1 MRKLAITLTLFLIC
15 GVQIVFAQKVV
26 TGKVTDANDGTSLPG
41 VSVAIKGTNLGTTTG
56 ASGEYSL
63 RIPAN
68 AKTLVF
74 SFMGYEKQE
83 MPVGSNSAI
92 NVQLKV
98 SAVSLDEVVVT
109 AYGIKRQAR
118 ELGFATAKV
127 AGADLVKGG
136 ETNLVSG
143 LTAKVSG
150 LQINTVNNGVNPDT
164 RITLR
169 GNRHLLASNQALVI
183 LDGVPVTAS
192 YLNSIN
198 PNDIENVQTLKGAG
212 ASAIYGNDASNGVL
226 VVTTKK
232 GGGLPVIKYS
242 NTVTFE
248 KISYMPKLQT
258 RFGSGSG
265 EDTVS
270 YGPTYTKWIGR
281 DRNTDPFTSF
291 ENQQYGPEFN
301 GQLVNLG
308 GPLADGSIQQVPYSA
323 VKDQKSKFFNI
334 GTTVQNDVSYTIGSD
349 NSNFYLSAQDVNT
362 KGVTPGDVNRR
373 TGARIAGGRT
383 SGIFHAD
390 YTLGFTQTNTDVS
403 GGDFFQGRGVYWNV
417 LNTPGE
423 IDITSYKDIVNN
435 PYANLNGYYNA
446 YYPNPYWQ
454 IAHSRNRTKRD
465 DILGSAV
472 ISVKPASWID
482 ISYRVGLVLD
492 YQHLTSF
499 RDEAD
504 FNSYLSTDPWGA
516 GHMASGHAVYP
527 GNATDELYSASTMTG
542 DFLITLNK
550 KFNDIST
557 KLILGNSMLNNKNS
571 DVHVNTANGTVIP
584 GFYNISNRS
593 GEAGASD
600 YQIDRASMGVFA
612 DLTLGYKNWLFLHG
626 SGRND
631 WDSRLVASNRSFFY
645 PGADASVVLS
655 EIIPGIKDNPTISF
669 LKVRGGWSK
678 TGQVSLTSNYATLP
692 SYVNGYAY
700 IGNTASSTTEF
711 PFGSTVGF
719 MQSPTLSNSKLR
731 PEITKEIEMGVEVGF
746 LHDRI
751 HFETNVYKTNT
762 VDQTIPAQISA
773 STGYQS
779 AYVNAG
785 ELETKGI
792 ETDLKITPLLN
803 LGPFSWNL
811 SLNYSYSTNKVVSLL
826 PDINQLGIAD
836 ISYAIVGQQFPSLLV
851 SDVLRDPQGRIIV
864 DPVTGYP
871 TKSPTL
877 VNVGHGNPNNVF
889 GLVSTFMYKAFTL
902 NIVAD
907 YRSGNMIYNEVGSAL
922 DFTGASWHSAQ
933 NGRQDFVIP
942 NSVLANAD
950 GTYTVNTNVVVK
962 NASRDFWVNSDYHGV
977 ASTYTTSAAFWK
989 LREVSLSYDFP
1000 VKKVLKVNFIKAL
1013 QLGIVGRNLLMMRP
1027 ATNMWTD
1034 PEFNTQG
1041 GTSNAVGYTTEDQTP
1056 PTRVLGFQLKLTF

>member
-1 MRKLAITLTLFLIC
+1 MRKLAFTLTLFLIC
-15 GVQIVFAQKVV
+15 GVQLVFAQKVV
-26 TGKVTDANDGTSLPG
+26 TGKVTDATDGTSLPG
-41 VSVAIKGTNLGTTTG
+41 VNVSIKGTNLGTTTG
-56 ASGEYSL
+56 VSGEYSL

-74 SFMGYEKQE
+74 SFVGYDKQE
-83 MPVGSNSAI
+83 IPVGSTSVV
-92 NVQLKV
+92 NVELKV
-98 SAVSLDEVVVT
+98 SAVSLDEIVVT
-109 AYGIKRQAR
+109 GYGIKRQAR

-127 AGADLVKGG
+127 TGTDIVKGG

-169 GNRHLLASNQALVI
+169 GNRHLLATNQALVI

-198 PNDIENVQTLKGAG
+198 PNDIENVQALKGSG

-232 GGGLPVIKYS
+232 GGGLPVVKYS
-242 NTVTFE
+242 NTTTFE

-265 EDTVS
+265 EDTIG
-270 YGPTYTKWIGR
+270 YGPTYTKWIGP

-291 ENQQYGPEFN
+291 ENQQFGPEFN
-301 GQLVNLG
+301 GQMVNLG
-308 GPLADGSIQQVPYSA
+308 GPLADGSIQQVPYSS
-323 VKDQKSKFFNI
+323 VTNQKAKFFNI
-334 GTTVQNDVSYTIGSD
+334 GSTVQNDVSYTVGD
-349 NSNFYLSAQDVNT
+349 EKSNFYLSAQDVNT

-373 TGARIAGGRT
+373 TGMRVAGGRT
-383 SGIFHAD
+383 TGIFHAE
-390 YTLGFTQTNTDVS
+390 YTLGYTSTNTDVA

-423 IDITSYKDIVNN
+423 IDITNYKDIVNN
-435 PYANLNGYYNA
+435 KFANLNGYYNA

-454 IAHSRNRTKRD
+454 IAHARNRTKRD
-465 DILGSAV
+465 DILGSALV
-472 ISVKPASWID
+472 SVKPASWID
-482 ISYRVGLVLD
+482 ITYRLGVVLNTTH
-492 YQHLTSF
+492 YVNY

-504 FNSYLSTDPWGA
+504 FNSYLATDPWNA
-516 GHMASGHAVYP
+516 GHMAAGHQVYP
-527 GNATDELYSASTMTG
+527 GTASDQLSNSKTYTG

-557 KLILGNSMLNNKNS
+557 KLILGNSMYNYQS
-571 DVHVNTANGTVIP
+571 GYVYVNTPNGTVIP
-584 GFYNISNRS
+584 GFYNVSNRS
-593 GEAGASD
+593 GEPGAAD
-600 YQIDRASMGVFA
+600 NETDRASMGVFA
-612 DLTLGYKNWLFLHG
+612 DITLGYKNWLFIHG

-631 WDSRLVASNRSFFY
+631 WDSRLAAANRSFFY
-645 PGADASVVLS
+645 PGADASLVLS
-655 EIIPGIKDNPTISF
+655 EIIPALKDNSTISF

-678 TGQVSLTSNYATLP
+678 TGQVSLTNYYATLP
-692 SYVNGYAY
+692 AYVNGA
-700 IGNTASSTTEF
+700 GF
-711 PFGSTVGF
+711 PYGSTVGF
-719 MQSPTLSNSKLR
+719 QQSSALSNPNLR
-731 PEITKEIEMGVEVGF
+731 PEITKEIEMGFEMGF
-746 LHDRI
+746 LRDRI

-779 AYVNAG
+779 AYINAG
-785 ELETKGI
+785 ELESKGI

-811 SLNYSYSTNKVVSLL
+811 SINYSYSTNKVLSLL
-826 PDINQLGIAD
+826 PNLNQLLITDVSNTAS
-836 ISYAIVGQQFPSLLV
+836 ISYAVVGQQFPTLLV
-851 SDVLRDPQGRIIV
+851 SDVQRDPQGRIIV
-864 DPVTGYP
+864 DPVSGYP
-871 TKSPTL
+871 TKATAI
-877 VNVGHGNPNNVF
+877 VNVGHGSPNHQL
-889 GLVSTFMYKAFTL
+889 GIVSTFMYKAFSL

-942 NSVLANAD
+942 NSVLLQPD
-950 GTYTVNTNVVVK
+950 GSYKVNTNVVVR
-962 NASRDFWVNSDYHGV
+962 NAARDFWVTSDYHNV
-977 ASTYTTSAAFWK
+977 ASTYVTSAAFWK
-989 LREVSLSYDFP
+989 LREVSLTYDMP
-1000 VKKVLKVNFIKAL
+1000 VKKLLKINFVKAL
-1013 QLGIVGRNLLMMRP
+1013 QIGIVGRNLLMFRP

-1034 PEFNTQG
+1034 PEFNNQT